1 MEPGLMN
8 QLIIM
13 FFQVL
18 RNSGILFK
26 GGFMNKD
33 DLAILIPLIA
43 LIASLF
49 AIAIIAMSE

>member
-1 MEPGLMN
+1 MN